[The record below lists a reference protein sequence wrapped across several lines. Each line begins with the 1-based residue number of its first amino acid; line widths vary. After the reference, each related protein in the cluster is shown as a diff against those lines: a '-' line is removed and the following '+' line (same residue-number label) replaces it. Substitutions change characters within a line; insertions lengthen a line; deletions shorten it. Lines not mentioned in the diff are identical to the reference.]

1 VTVVAGAIIAG
12 GRGRR
17 LGGVDKGTLTLDG
30 RTFLERQL
38 AVLRPLFGRV
48 LLVTAHPPV
57 PTPEGVTLLED
68 RPPPGR
74 GPLAG
79 FEVALGALRADET
92 AVVCVG
98 GDMPLLQ
105 PAALQLL
112 RDHAPDAPAVVPR
125 INGFPEPLL
134 ARYGRQCLPA
144 VTAAL
149 AASRLQTSVFAAAI
163 PGVVWLEAAD
173 LRAVDPRLLS
183 IENVNTPDDLE
194 RVQRLL
200 DG

>member
-1 VTVVAGAIIAG
+1 MVAAAIIAG

-17 LGGVDKGTLTLDG
+17 LGGVDKGALTLDG

-48 LLVTAHPPV
+48 LLVTGAPPA
-57 PTPEGVTLLED
+57 PPPEGVVLLED
-68 RPPPGR
+68 QPPPGR

-79 FEVALGALRADET
+79 FEAALAALAPEES

-105 PAALQLL
+105 PAVLRLL
-112 RDHAPDAPAVVPR
+112 RDHAPGAPAVVPR
-125 INGFPEPLL
+125 VDGFPEPLL
-134 ARYGRQCLPA
+134 ARYGRPCLPA

-149 AASRLQTSVFAAAI
+149 ATGRLQTSVFAAAI
-163 PGVVWLEAAD
+163 PGVVWLEPPV
-173 LRAVDPRLLS
+173 LRALDPRLLS
-183 IENVNTPDDLE
+183 LENVNTPDDLE

-200 DG
+200 SG

>member
-1 VTVVAGAIIAG
+1 MVAAAIIAG

-17 LGGVDKGTLTLDG
+17 LGGVDKGTLTVDG
-30 RTFLERQL
+30 QTFLERQL
-38 AVLRPLFGRV
+38 AVLRPLFSRV
-48 LLVTAHPPV
+48 LLVTNAPPS
-57 PTPEGVTLLED
+57 PPPAGVVLLAD

-79 FEVALGALRADET
+79 FQVALEALAPGEQ

-112 RDHAPDAPAVVPR
+112 RDHDPAAAAVVPR
-125 INGFPEPLL
+125 VNGFPEPLF
-134 ARYGRQCLPA
+134 ARYGRTCLPA

-149 AASRLQTSVFAAAI
+149 QSGRLQTSVFAAAI
-163 PGVVWLEAAD
+163 PGMVWLDEPTLRAAD
-173 LRAVDPRLLS
+173 PALVSL
-183 IENVNTPDDLE
+183 ENVNTPDDLE
-194 RVQRLL
+194 RVQRHQH
-200 DG
+200 GR

>member
-1 VTVVAGAIIAG
+1 VTVVAAAIIAG

-17 LGGVDKGTLTLDG
+17 LGGVDKGTITLG
-30 RTFLERQL
+30 GQTFLERQL
-38 AVLRPLFGRV
+38 AVLRPLFARV
-48 LLVTAHPPV
+48 LLVTAHHRSPL
-57 PTPEGVTLLED
+57 PEGVELLED

-79 FEVALGALRADET
+79 FEVALEALAPDED

-105 PAALQLL
+105 PAALQLV
-112 RDHAPDAPAVVPR
+112 RDHAPGAPAVVPLV
-125 INGFPEPLL
+125 NGFPEPLL
-134 ARYGRQCLPA
+134 ARYGRACLPA
-144 VTAAL
+144 VTASL
-149 AASRLQTSVFAAAI
+149 AAGRLTTTVFAAAI

-173 LRAVDPRLLS
+173 LRAVDPQLLS

-194 RVQRLL
+194 RVQQLL
-200 DG
+200 G